1 MANTLKFGDG
11 KWATGEGTAL
21 AFNDENDNFKP
32 LPFTFTR
39 ASKATVVN
47 QSGLIEEVGNDVP
60 RIDFQGNTK
69 GALLLEPQRSNLF
82 PYSNN
87 YTSGWSVANLTIT
100 QNAGIS
106 PENINNASKIIAS
119 SNGTFSYVYD
129 QLTGG
134 NSQYTI
140 SAFVKADGRNIVWL
154 YIESGTSQGT
164 IYFDLSDESMQV
176 VSGTEGTPIGTIT
189 KMSNGWYR
197 ITHTSDTIT
206 LSSGSGIGISDSK
219 GSPVTTTDGTN
230 GVLIYGL
237 QIEAGSYAT
246 SYIKTEGSAV
256 TRVAETCEGADVSN
270 IISNQGTLYIEFDY
284 LKETFSSGQYIFA
297 LGTDSNNV
305 IWLRKES
312 GANTSTARI
321 RTSSNNQYTESGI
334 DIPTGINKYAVTFST
349 SGSTIYLNGTEI
361 YSTTSSLTLPA
372 FSTINFNL
380 FSNSGDLFQET
391 KDLRIYNTALT
402 DQELASL
409 TT

>member
-1 MANTLKFGDG
+1 LAYIVGSSGGTYTFSFYVKAKEGESGIWRTRVNGDSTLWQNTQV
-11 KWATGEGTAL
+11 
-21 AFNDENDNFKP
+21 NDTEWTRVTQ
-32 LPFTFTR
+32 TFT
-39 ASKATVVN
+39 KTG
-47 QSGLIEEVGNDVP
+47 SGNIIVYSAY
-60 RIDFQGNTK
+60 RID
-69 GALLLEPQRSNLF
+69 
-82 PYSNN
+82 
-87 YTSGWSVANLTIT
+87 
-100 QNAGIS
+100 
-106 PENINNASKIIAS
+106 
-119 SNGTFSYVYD
+119 
-129 QLTGG
+129 
-134 NSQYTI
+134 
-140 SAFVKADGRNIVWL
+140 
-154 YIESGTSQGT
+154 GTS
-164 IYFDLSDESMQV
+164 
-176 VSGTEGTPIGTIT
+176 
-189 KMSNGWYR
+189 
-197 ITHTSDTIT
+197 T
-206 LSSGSGIGISDSK
+206 LFNAYIWGAQ
-219 GSPVTTTDGTN
+219 
-230 GVLIYGL
+230 LEL
-237 QIEAGSYAT
+237 ASYAT